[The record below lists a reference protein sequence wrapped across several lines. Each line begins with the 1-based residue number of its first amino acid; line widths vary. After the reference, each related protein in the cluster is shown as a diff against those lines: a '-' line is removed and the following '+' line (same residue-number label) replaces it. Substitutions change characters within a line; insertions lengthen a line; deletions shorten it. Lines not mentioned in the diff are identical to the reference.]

1 MARQNQVKHKEN
13 LASKKDNES
22 LEQSWDS
29 AEIPSEKL
37 LGAVWVNVYQERH
50 KSSIQSRCRGMT
62 GQLLQ
67 LFSVLISCN
76 SKFVLI
82 FSHVYVPLAE
92 IALLIFLCLRNKDL
106 SPFLPNCQPN
116 QKNYLIQHV
125 TDISQDGSIHFFPY
139 KL

>member
-50 KSSIQSRCRGMT
+50 KNSSSS
-62 GQLLQ
+62 LSVEEWLDNSFSYF
-67 LFSVLISCN
+67 LFLFPVIPN
-76 SKFVLI
+76 
-82 FSHVYVPLAE
+82 
-92 IALLIFLCLRNKDL
+92 L
-106 SPFLPNCQPN
+106 S
-116 QKNYLIQHV
+116 
-125 TDISQDGSIHFFPY
+125 
-139 KL
+139 